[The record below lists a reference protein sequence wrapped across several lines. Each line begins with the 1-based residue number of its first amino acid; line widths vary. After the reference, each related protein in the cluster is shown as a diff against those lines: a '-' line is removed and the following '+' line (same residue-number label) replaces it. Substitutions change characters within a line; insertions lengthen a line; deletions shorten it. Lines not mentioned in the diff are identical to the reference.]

1 MTVSSVIVRTP
12 AKVNLHLGVG
22 DVRADGFH
30 ELVNVF
36 QAVSLT
42 DDVTARAPDDDG
54 VTLAVTGEYVRGVP
68 LDRRNLAVRAAH
80 ALAEHAGVPAEVALQ
95 LRKQIPVAGGMAG
108 GSADAA
114 AALVACDALW
124 GTRASRD
131 DLQTVAATLG
141 ADVPFA
147 LVGGTAVGRGM
158 GEQLTPALARGEFHW
173 VFAVASTGLSTVKVY
188 AEFDRLRNGS
198 RPAPDGP
205 GGSEHPV
212 EPDALM
218 SALASGDE
226 VALGR
231 ALHNDLQPAAVSLRP
246 TLRRTLAAGR
256 ELGAIGALVS
266 GSGPTCAFLAHSAD
280 HAVDLAVELAS
291 AGVCRVVRRARGP
304 VPGARVVDA
313 AAA

>member
-1 MTVSSVIVRTP
+1 MTSVIVRTP

-22 DVRADGFH
+22 SARSDGFH

-42 DDVTARAPDDDG
+42 DDLTARPADEPG
-54 VTLAVTGEYVRGVP
+54 VALSVVGEHVRGVP
-68 LDRRNLAVRAAH
+68 TDRRNLAVRAAQ
-80 ALAEHAGVPAEVALQ
+80 ALAKHAGLPADVSLQ

-114 AALVACDALW
+114 AALIACDSLW
-124 GTRASRD
+124 GTRASKE
-131 DLQTVAATLG
+131 DLQEVAATLG

-158 GEQLTPALARGEFHW
+158 GERLTPALVRGEFHW
-173 VFAVASTGLSTVKVY
+173 VFAVAGSGLSTVKVY
-188 AEFDRLRNGS
+188 GEFDRMVDGA
-198 RPAPDGP
+198 APT
-205 GGSEHPV
+205 HPP
-212 EPDALM
+212 EPEELM
-218 SALASGDE
+218 SALAAGDE

-231 ALHNDLQPAAVSLRP
+231 ALHNDLQPAAISLRP

-291 AGVCRVVRRARGP
+291 AGVCKVVRRARGA
-304 VPGARVVDA
+304 VPGARVIDA